1 MSEHEKNIKE
11 EKTDASQGMSRR
23 AKRRIVSVASV
34 CIVLIGVILLN
45 VIASVLTGRYA
56 GMTADITSNGSFK
69 ISDESASLAQNVK
82 KDVKIT
88 FLTDKANYE
97 SYDTYCKQATSI
109 AEQLSQFSGGKIQVE
124 YTDLLKNPNLENE
137 YKSENLS
144 VTDVLVTCGEKYNR
158 LKSDDMFNFDLYGD
172 YQYITSSKA
181 ESAIDTAI
189 VKVTSDTETKI
200 AILTDNTE
208 DSYSTLEAML
218 AANNYT
224 LVPIS
229 IETQDIPSDAATVIA
244 YAPTKDYSEKA
255 IEKLRTFLINDEKY
269 DRGLIFIAYRY
280 EVECPNITGL
290 LLEYGMKLEDGLA
303 FETST
308 SSMMSSGDAYRNI
321 AANFNSTK
329 PYMKNYTDN
338 DLPVLVSMSRAVTL
352 ANEKITEP
360 LLMYSSESGI
370 CPYSATD
377 DWVWQDYITGNVIV
391 TAQGASGGDNG
402 ISRLIFSGSTE
413 MWNSLLT
420 QSGFTNKKYILNILN
435 DINHREDNGVY
446 LSDKVITKY
455 DLSTVSS
462 NTKVVTS
469 VILYAVLPVLILGA
483 GLCVFIVRRRK

>member
-280 EVECPNITGL
+280 
-290 LLEYGMKLEDGLA
+290 
-303 FETST
+303 
-308 SSMMSSGDAYRNI
+308 
-321 AANFNSTK
+321 
-329 PYMKNYTDN
+329 
-338 DLPVLVSMSRAVTL
+338 
-352 ANEKITEP
+352 
-360 LLMYSSESGI
+360 GI
-370 CPYSATD
+370 S
-377 DWVWQDYITGNVIV
+377 QQIS
-391 TAQGASGGDNG
+391 TAQNR
-402 ISRLIFSGSTE
+402 I
-413 MWNSLLT
+413 
-420 QSGFTNKKYILNILN
+420 
-435 DINHREDNGVY
+435 
-446 LSDKVITKY
+446 
-455 DLSTVSS
+455 
-462 NTKVVTS
+462 
-469 VILYAVLPVLILGA
+469 
-483 GLCVFIVRRRK
+483 